1 MDNKLTGLL
10 GICRRAGH
18 LIVGFDAVKDLI
30 SANKAKIVLTAADL
44 SEKTAKE
51 LHFQL
56 KERRIPLFTLSAD
69 KEALA
74 AALGFQKP
82 IGVVATDDSGFAA
95 AIRKYFPAETKED
108 DAL

>member
-18 LIVGFDAVKDLI
+18 LVVGFDAVKELI
-30 SANKAKIVLTAADL
+30 FTGKAKCVLTAADL

-51 LHFQL
+51 LRFQL
-56 KERRIPLFTLSAD
+56 GERRIPMYALDTD
-69 KEALA
+69 KNALA
-74 AALGFQKP
+74 TALGFQKP

-95 AIRKYFPAETKED
+95 AISKYFPAETKED

>member
-1 MDNKLTGLL
+1 MDSKLTGLL

-18 LIVGFDAVKDLI
+18 LTVGFDAVKDLI
-30 SANKAKIVLTAADL
+30 FTNKAKIVLTAADL

-51 LHFQL
+51 LRFQL
-56 KERRIPLFTLSAD
+56 GERRIPLYALSTD
-69 KEALA
+69 KNALA
-74 AALGFQKP
+74 TALGFQKP
-82 IGVVATDDSGFAA
+82 VGVVATDDSGFAA